1 MSVKN
6 KYFILGL
13 ATVGF
18 VSTISISSLQAQ
30 SKNDDSSERID
41 SMRKLASV
49 LAIVEQNSVDDLNYT
64 AIVNKTIAGLMNE
77 IDAHSSYFS
86 EKSYKD
92 FKVTT
97 EGEFGGLGINV
108 GMRDKALTVIAPI
121 DDTPA
126 YKVGV
131 KAGDII
137 LKIDDK
143 ATMDM
148 PLDEAVSLMRGKP
161 KTPITLT
168 IVRKGETKPLKF
180 TIIRDIIKIDSVF
193 VKTLDNDL
201 LYIRV
206 SNFDKKVVADVKKG
220 INEKLK
226 DRKGIILDLR
236 SNPGGL
242 LNQAVDLV
250 DLFID
255 KGIIV
260 SQKGKNESE
269 TKIYEAT
276 KGGYINIPL
285 VVLIDVGSAS
295 ASEIVSGALQDHRRA
310 ILVGEKSFGKGS
322 VQAIWPI
329 TADGS
334 EAIKLTVARYY
345 LPSGR
350 TIQASGVEP
359 DIEVYMGNVPQK
371 NEDGFEVREE
381 NLKKHL
387 EGELKKVENNIS
399 SENDNILESLD
410 DNKTVIT
417 KYRISKDSQ
426 LKSAI
431 DILRSMIIMGVK
443 K

>member
-1 MSVKN
+1 M
-6 KYFILGL
+6 
-13 ATVGF
+13 
-18 VSTISISSLQAQ
+18 SISSLQAQ

>member
-410 DNKTVIT
+410 DNKNCYYKI
-417 KYRISKDSQ
+417 
-426 LKSAI
+426 
-431 DILRSMIIMGVK
+431 
-443 K
+443 

>member
-1 MSVKN
+1 LSVKN

-30 SKNDDSSERID
+30 SKSDDSSERID

-97 EGEFGGLGINV
+97 EGEFGGLGITV

-126 YKVGV
+126 YKFGI

-161 KTPITLT
+161 KTSITLT

-220 INEKLK
+220 IDEKLK

-242 LNQAVDLV
+242 LNQAVNLV

-417 KYRISKDSQ
+417 KDRISKDSQ

>member
-126 YKVGV
+126 YKVGI